1 MTTSE
6 DKMITEEQQI
16 KVVSDN
22 LKHLRRAAGLTQE
35 DLAQRVGVTRQ
46 TIVGIENNK
55 MVPSKTLV
63 IAIIGLFV
71 VIIAGS
77 PIVAA
82 VAKAVGLDRLIEVL
96 FKIDTKQ
103 REEGGSKQ

>member
-103 REEGGSKQ
+103 REEGATKQ